1 MNNLMSNKQ
10 KDNHSPN
17 NTTDTSMAKESDYT
31 GGAMQHLFKRILGL
45 QGLGAQ
51 ALSRSWW
58 QRWVYPLL
66 FLLTLTL
73 SLATYLTLDSVQQ
86 SVNTYINDNQR
97 ALVGGDLILNSKQDW
112 PSEVLAQVKTI
123 ADTQTVYDYQFTAMV
138 VTDEQTLLTSVKAV
152 SPAYPLY
159 GEAELASGQPLWE
172 QLTSNNVVVAP
183 EVLNG
188 LNANIGDQITIG
200 DAEFTISDVLTKE
213 PDRPLTAFGF
223 GGRVLMQQD
232 ALAATNLLG
241 ERSRINYRIELA
253 GEPELMAEQYDKL
266 TQILTNYPDIELSDA
281 ESADTSVSRI
291 SDNVLMFLKLLVI
304 AVLLLSAVAM
314 YGVITAFVTKQ
325 QSSNAIRL
333 ALGEP
338 LGSLKRSY
346 YQLLIVTTI
355 IACIAAIIVSFG
367 LLKVGQPY
375 LGAILPADVGLA
387 INPISAIK
395 TIIIALVLTLLI
407 AQRGLSTLSTTKP
420 ATLLSQGA
428 SQQVQNLPWYQRL
441 PLLWYGLMLTGL
453 YAFFA
458 YEVSSFKLG
467 AQLLIGLIGFVAIF
481 WLLARAWLWLLAK
494 LATNSNIS
502 WMQRIAIHNLARKGN
517 QSALFFVTLSLSV
530 AVLTLITTLNHSINT
545 QFVNA
550 YPEDAPNLFLL
561 DIQSDQHDEIDNIIG
576 APVSYYPVIRARVV
590 TANNVPVQDI
600 EPADGFDDPARV
612 FNLSYA
618 DTVMDTEFI
627 TDAVKDKQLY
637 APINVQNQTEN
648 ERGTLQNSVQQSV
661 QISEQTIAPMSILDT
676 AASLLNVGMGD
687 QVRFN
692 IQGIE
697 IVGQITSI
705 RSRYEQ
711 GPSPYFYFLFEPAVL
726 SAAPQIQFA
735 TAHVAA
741 DDIPDLQ
748 GKLVRQFPA
757 VTTIDGTAI
766 AQQIQELVVQMS
778 RLVYVFTL
786 LALLTGIMVLISSL
800 LSTSQDRMQESASFR
815 LLGMQKRDLYMLNI
829 LELGILGISA
839 ALFAVIIANIGA
851 WAAITQWFNLQFSV
865 PWASL
870 GIGGVT
876 LVALLF
882 AIAIIY
888 VRLVIGR
895 GIMARVRAM
904 I

>member
-1 MNNLMSNKQ
+1 MDNMDNESNYSSGIISQ
-10 KDNHSPN
+10 
-17 NTTDTSMAKESDYT
+17 
-31 GGAMQHLFKRILGL
+31 LFNRTLGT
-45 QGLGAQ
+45 Q

-58 QRWVYPLL
+58 QRWIYPLL

-86 SVNTYINDNQR
+86 SVATYINDNQR
-97 ALVGGDLILNSKQDW
+97 ALVGGDLILNSKQEW
-112 PSEVLAQVKTI
+112 PSEVLTQVETV
-123 ADTQTVYDYQFTAMV
+123 ADTQIVYDYQFSAMV
-138 VTDEQTLLTSVKAV
+138 VTDEQTLLASVKAV

-172 QLTSNNVVVAP
+172 QLSADKVVVAP
-183 EVLNG
+183 EVLNS
-188 LNANIGDQITIG
+188 LNASVGDQITIG
-200 DAEFTISDVLTKE
+200 DADFTISDVLTKE

-223 GGRVLMQQD
+223 GGRVLMHQD

-241 ERSRINYRIELA
+241 QRSRINYRIELA
-253 GEPELMAEQYDKL
+253 GEPELMAVQRDKL
-266 TQILTNYPDIELSDA
+266 TQILSNYPDIELSDA

-338 LGSLKRSY
+338 LNSLKRSY
-346 YQLLIVTTI
+346 YQLLIATTI
-355 IACIAAIIVSFG
+355 IACIAAVIVSFG

-375 LGAILPADVGLA
+375 LIAILPADVGLA

-395 TIIIALVLTLLI
+395 TIVIALVLTLLI

-420 ATLLSQGA
+420 ATLLNQGVSTNSQ
-428 SQQVQNLPWYQRL
+428 NMPWYQRL
-441 PLLWYGLMLTGL
+441 PLLWYGLMLIGL

-458 YEVSSFKLG
+458 YEVNSLILG
-467 AQLLIGLIGFVAIF
+467 AQLLIGLTVFVAIF
-481 WLLARAWLWLLAK
+481 WLLARGWLWILTKFAK
-494 LATNSNIS
+494 HSNIS

-530 AVLTLITTLNHSINT
+530 AVLTLITTLNHSINA
-545 QFVNA
+545 QFINA

-561 DIQSDQHDEIDNIIG
+561 DIQSDQHDEINNIIA

-590 TANNVPVQDI
+590 TANDVPVQDI
-600 EPADGFDDPARV
+600 EPADGFDEPTRV

-627 TDAVKDKQLY
+627 TESLADDKPY
-637 APINVQNQTEN
+637 APIKTADNEPAQT
-648 ERGTLQNSVQQSV
+648 V
-661 QISEQTIAPMSILDT
+661 APLSILDT

-705 RSRYEQ
+705 RSRYEK

-726 SAAPQIQFA
+726 AAAPQIQFA

-741 DDIPDLQ
+741 EEIPKLQ
-748 GKLVRQFPA
+748 GQLVREFPA

-766 AQQIQELVVQMS
+766 AQQVQELVVQMS

-800 LSTSQDRMQESASFR
+800 LSTSQDRMADSASFR

-851 WAAITQWFNLQFSV
+851 WAAITQWFNLRFSV
-865 PWASL
+865 PWTSL
-870 GIGGVT
+870 GIGGAA

>member
-1 MNNLMSNKQ
+1 M
-10 KDNHSPN
+10 DNMDNES
-17 NTTDTSMAKESDYT
+17 TDSRGIIS
-31 GGAMQHLFKRILGL
+31 QLFNRLLISKN
-45 QGLGAQ
+45 LGAQ

-58 QRWVYPLL
+58 QRWIYPVL
-66 FLLTLTL
+66 FLITLVL
-73 SLATYLTLDSVQQ
+73 SLATYLTLDSIQQ
-86 SVNTYINDNQR
+86 SVDTYINDNQR

-112 PSEVLAQVKTI
+112 PSEILAQVETV
-123 ADTQTVYDYQFTAMV
+123 ADTQIVYDYQFSAMV
-138 VTDEQTLLTSVKAV
+138 VTDEQTLLASVKAV

-159 GEAELASGQPLWE
+159 GEAELASGQPLWQ
-172 QLTSNNVVVAP
+172 QLSAANVVVAP
-183 EVLNG
+183 EVLNS
-188 LNANIGDQITIG
+188 LNASVGDQITIG
-200 DAEFTISDVLTKE
+200 DAEFIISDVLTKE

-223 GGRVLMQQD
+223 GGRVLMHQD

-241 ERSRINYRIELA
+241 QRSRINYRIELA
-253 GEPELMAEQYDKL
+253 GAPELMAVQRDKL
-266 TQILTNYPDIELSDA
+266 TQILNNYPDIELSDA
-281 ESADTSVSRI
+281 KSADTSVSRI

-338 LGSLKRSY
+338 LKSLKRSY

-355 IACIAAIIVSFG
+355 IACVAAVIVSFG

-375 LGAILPADVGLA
+375 LIAILPADVGLA

-407 AQRGLSTLSTTKP
+407 AQRGLSTLSSTKP
-420 ATLLSQGA
+420 ATLLNQGA
-428 SQQVQNLPWYQRL
+428 STNSQNLPWYRSL
-441 PLLWYGLMLTGL
+441 PLLWYGLMLVGL
-453 YAFFA
+453 YVFFA
-458 YEVSSFKLG
+458 YEVNSLLLG
-467 AQLLIGLIGFVAIF
+467 AQLLIGLTAFVAIF
-481 WLLARAWLWLLAK
+481 WLLARGWLWLLTKFAK
-494 LATNSNIS
+494 HSNIS

-530 AVLTLITTLNHSINT
+530 AVLTLITTLNHSINA
-545 QFVNA
+545 QFINA

-561 DIQSDQHDEIDNIIG
+561 DIQSDQHDEINNIIA

-590 TANNVPVQDI
+590 TANNIPVQDI

-627 TDAVKDKQLY
+627 TDAVENDKLY
-637 APINVQNQTEN
+637 TPIKTSDNDPAQTVAP
-648 ERGTLQNSVQQSV
+648 L
-661 QISEQTIAPMSILDT
+661 SILDT

-705 RSRYEQ
+705 RSRYEK
-711 GPSPYFYFLFEPAVL
+711 GPSPYFYFLFEPEVL
-726 SAAPQIQFA
+726 AAAPQIQFA

-741 DDIPDLQ
+741 DDIPKLQ
-748 GKLVRQFPA
+748 GQLVREFPA

-766 AQQIQELVVQMS
+766 AEQVQELVVQMS

-800 LSTSQDRMQESASFR
+800 LSTSQDRMKDSASFR

-851 WAAITQWFNLQFSV
+851 WAAITQWFNLRFSV
-865 PWASL
+865 PWTSL
-870 GIGGVT
+870 AIGGVA
-876 LVALLF
+876 LVVLLF

>member
-1 MNNLMSNKQ
+1 MDNMDNESNDSRGIISQ
-10 KDNHSPN
+10 
-17 NTTDTSMAKESDYT
+17 
-31 GGAMQHLFKRILGL
+31 LFNRLLISKN
-45 QGLGAQ
+45 LGAQ

-58 QRWVYPLL
+58 QRWIYPVL
-66 FLLTLTL
+66 FLITLVL
-73 SLATYLTLDSVQQ
+73 SLATYLTLDSIQQ
-86 SVNTYINDNQR
+86 SVDTYINDNQR

-112 PSEVLAQVKTI
+112 PSEILAQVETV
-123 ADTQTVYDYQFTAMV
+123 ADTQIVYDYQFSAMV
-138 VTDEQTLLTSVKAV
+138 VTDEQTLLASVKAV

-159 GEAELASGQPLWE
+159 GEAELASGQPLWQ
-172 QLTSNNVVVAP
+172 QLSAANVVVAP
-183 EVLNG
+183 EVLNS
-188 LNANIGDQITIG
+188 LNASVGDQITIG
-200 DAEFTISDVLTKE
+200 DAEFIISDVLTKE

-223 GGRVLMQQD
+223 GGRVLMHQD

-241 ERSRINYRIELA
+241 QRSRINYRIELA
-253 GEPELMAEQYDKL
+253 GAPELMAVQRDKL
-266 TQILTNYPDIELSDA
+266 TQILNNYPDIELSDA

-338 LGSLKRSY
+338 LKSLKRSY

-355 IACIAAIIVSFG
+355 IACVAAVIVSFG

-375 LGAILPADVGLA
+375 LIAILPADVGLA

-407 AQRGLSTLSTTKP
+407 AQRGLSTLSSTKP
-420 ATLLSQGA
+420 ATLLNQGA
-428 SQQVQNLPWYQRL
+428 STNSQNLPWYRSL
-441 PLLWYGLMLTGL
+441 PLLWYGLMLVGL
-453 YAFFA
+453 YVFFA
-458 YEVSSFKLG
+458 YEVNSLLLG
-467 AQLLIGLIGFVAIF
+467 AQLLIGLTAFVAIF
-481 WLLARAWLWLLAK
+481 WLLARGWLWLLTKFAK
-494 LATNSNIS
+494 HFNIS

-530 AVLTLITTLNHSINT
+530 AVLTLITTLNHSINA
-545 QFVNA
+545 QFINA

-561 DIQSDQHDEIDNIIG
+561 DIQSDQHDEINNIIA

-590 TANNVPVQDI
+590 TANNIPVQDI

-627 TDAVKDKQLY
+627 TDAVENDKLY
-637 APINVQNQTEN
+637 TPIKTSDNDPAQTVAP
-648 ERGTLQNSVQQSV
+648 L
-661 QISEQTIAPMSILDT
+661 SILDT

-705 RSRYEQ
+705 RSRYEK
-711 GPSPYFYFLFEPAVL
+711 GPSPYFYFLFEPEVL
-726 SAAPQIQFA
+726 AAAPQIQFA

-741 DDIPDLQ
+741 DDIPKLQ
-748 GKLVRQFPA
+748 GQLVREFPA

-766 AQQIQELVVQMS
+766 AEQVQELVVQMS

-800 LSTSQDRMQESASFR
+800 LSTSQDRMKDSASFR

-829 LELGILGISA
+829 LELSILGISA

-851 WAAITQWFNLQFSV
+851 WAAITQWFNLRFSV
-865 PWASL
+865 PWTSL
-870 GIGGVT
+870 AIGGVA
-876 LVALLF
+876 LVVLLF

>member
-1 MNNLMSNKQ
+1 M
-10 KDNHSPN
+10 DNMDNES
-17 NTTDTSMAKESDYT
+17 TDSRGIIS
-31 GGAMQHLFKRILGL
+31 QLFNRLLISKN
-45 QGLGAQ
+45 LGAQ

-58 QRWVYPLL
+58 QRWIYPVL
-66 FLLTLTL
+66 FLITLVL
-73 SLATYLTLDSVQQ
+73 SLATYLTLDSIQQ
-86 SVNTYINDNQR
+86 SVDTYINDNQR

-112 PSEVLAQVKTI
+112 PSEILAQVETV
-123 ADTQTVYDYQFTAMV
+123 ADTQIVYDYQFSAMV
-138 VTDEQTLLTSVKAV
+138 VTDEQTLLASVKAV

-159 GEAELASGQPLWE
+159 GEAELASGQPLWQ
-172 QLTSNNVVVAP
+172 QLSAANVVVAP
-183 EVLNG
+183 EVLNS
-188 LNANIGDQITIG
+188 LNASVGDQITIG
-200 DAEFTISDVLTKE
+200 DAEFIISDVLTKE

-223 GGRVLMQQD
+223 GGRVLMHQD

-241 ERSRINYRIELA
+241 QRSRINYRIELA
-253 GEPELMAEQYDKL
+253 GAPELMAVQRDKL
-266 TQILTNYPDIELSDA
+266 TQILNNYPDIELSDA
-281 ESADTSVSRI
+281 KSADTSVSRI

-338 LGSLKRSY
+338 LKSLKRSY

-355 IACIAAIIVSFG
+355 IACVAAVIVSFG

-375 LGAILPADVGLA
+375 LIAILPADVGLA

-407 AQRGLSTLSTTKP
+407 AQRGLSTLSSTKP
-420 ATLLSQGA
+420 ATLLNQGA
-428 SQQVQNLPWYQRL
+428 STNSQNLPWYRSL
-441 PLLWYGLMLTGL
+441 PLLWYGLMLVGL
-453 YAFFA
+453 YVFFA
-458 YEVSSFKLG
+458 YEVNSLLLG
-467 AQLLIGLIGFVAIF
+467 AQLLIGLTAFVAIF
-481 WLLARAWLWLLAK
+481 WLLARGWLWLLTKFAK
-494 LATNSNIS
+494 HSNIS

-530 AVLTLITTLNHSINT
+530 AVLTLITTLNHSINA
-545 QFVNA
+545 QFINA

-561 DIQSDQHDEIDNIIG
+561 DIQSDQHDEINNIIA

-590 TANNVPVQDI
+590 TANNIPVQDI

-627 TDAVKDKQLY
+627 TDAVENDKLY
-637 APINVQNQTEN
+637 TPIKTSDNDPAQTVAP
-648 ERGTLQNSVQQSV
+648 L
-661 QISEQTIAPMSILDT
+661 SILDT

-705 RSRYEQ
+705 RSRYEK
-711 GPSPYFYFLFEPAVL
+711 GPSPYFYFLFEPEVL
-726 SAAPQIQFA
+726 AAAPQIQFA
-735 TAHVAA
+735 TAHVTAE
-741 DDIPDLQ
+741 DIPKLQ
-748 GKLVRQFPA
+748 GQLVREFPA

-766 AQQIQELVVQMS
+766 AEQVQELVVQMS

-800 LSTSQDRMQESASFR
+800 LSTSQDRMKDSASFR
-815 LLGMQKRDLYMLNI
+815 LLGMQKRDLYMLNT
-829 LELGILGISA
+829 LELSILGISA

-851 WAAITQWFNLQFSV
+851 WAAITQWFNLRFSV
-865 PWASL
+865 PWTSL
-870 GIGGVT
+870 GMGGVA
-876 LVALLF
+876 LIGLLF

>member
-1 MNNLMSNKQ
+1 M
-10 KDNHSPN
+10 DNMDNES
-17 NTTDTSMAKESDYT
+17 TDSRGIIS
-31 GGAMQHLFKRILGL
+31 QLFNRLLISKN
-45 QGLGAQ
+45 LGAQ

-58 QRWVYPLL
+58 QRWIYPVL
-66 FLLTLTL
+66 FLITLVL
-73 SLATYLTLDSVQQ
+73 SLATYLTLDSIQQ
-86 SVNTYINDNQR
+86 SVDTYINDNQR

-112 PSEVLAQVKTI
+112 PSEILAQVETV
-123 ADTQTVYDYQFTAMV
+123 ADTQIVYDYQFSAMV
-138 VTDEQTLLTSVKAV
+138 VTDEQTLLASVKAV

-159 GEAELASGQPLWE
+159 GEAELASGQPLWQ
-172 QLTSNNVVVAP
+172 QLSAANVVVAP
-183 EVLNG
+183 EVLNS
-188 LNANIGDQITIG
+188 LNASVGDQITIG
-200 DAEFTISDVLTKE
+200 DAEFIISDVLTKE

-223 GGRVLMQQD
+223 GGRVLMHQD

-241 ERSRINYRIELA
+241 QRSRINYRIELA
-253 GEPELMAEQYDKL
+253 GAPELMAVQRDKL
-266 TQILTNYPDIELSDA
+266 TQILNNYPDIELSDA
-281 ESADTSVSRI
+281 KSADTSVSRI

-338 LGSLKRSY
+338 LKSLKRSY

-355 IACIAAIIVSFG
+355 IACVAAVIVSFG

-375 LGAILPADVGLA
+375 LIAILPADVGLA

-407 AQRGLSTLSTTKP
+407 AQRGLSTLSSTKP
-420 ATLLSQGA
+420 ATLLNQGA
-428 SQQVQNLPWYQRL
+428 STNSQNLPWYRSL
-441 PLLWYGLMLTGL
+441 PLLWYGLMLVGL
-453 YAFFA
+453 YVFFA
-458 YEVSSFKLG
+458 YEVNSLLLG
-467 AQLLIGLIGFVAIF
+467 AQLLIGLTAFVAIF
-481 WLLARAWLWLLAK
+481 WLLARGWLWLLTKFAK
-494 LATNSNIS
+494 HSNIS

-530 AVLTLITTLNHSINT
+530 AVLTLITTLNHSINA
-545 QFVNA
+545 QFINA

-561 DIQSDQHDEIDNIIG
+561 DIQSDQHDEINNIIA

-590 TANNVPVQDI
+590 TANNIPVQDI

-627 TDAVKDKQLY
+627 TDAVENDKLY
-637 APINVQNQTEN
+637 APIKTSDNDPAQT
-648 ERGTLQNSVQQSV
+648 V
-661 QISEQTIAPMSILDT
+661 APLSILDT

-705 RSRYEQ
+705 RSRYEK
-711 GPSPYFYFLFEPAVL
+711 GPSPYFYFLFEPEVL
-726 SAAPQIQFA
+726 AAAPQIQFA

-741 DDIPDLQ
+741 DDIPKLQ
-748 GKLVRQFPA
+748 GQLVREFPT

-766 AQQIQELVVQMS
+766 AQQVQELVVQMS

-800 LSTSQDRMQESASFR
+800 LSTSQDRMKDSASFR

-851 WAAITQWFNLQFSV
+851 WAAITQWFNLRFSV
-865 PWASL
+865 PWTSL
-870 GIGGVT
+870 AIGGVA
-876 LVALLF
+876 LVVLLF

>member
-1 MNNLMSNKQ
+1 M
-10 KDNHSPN
+10 DNMDNES
-17 NTTDTSMAKESDYT
+17 TDSRGIIS
-31 GGAMQHLFKRILGL
+31 QLFNRLLISKN
-45 QGLGAQ
+45 LGAQ

-58 QRWVYPLL
+58 QRWIYPVL
-66 FLLTLTL
+66 FLITLVL
-73 SLATYLTLDSVQQ
+73 SLATYLTLDSIQQ
-86 SVNTYINDNQR
+86 SVDTYINDNQR

-112 PSEVLAQVKTI
+112 PSEILAQVETV
-123 ADTQTVYDYQFTAMV
+123 ADTQIVYDYQFSAMV
-138 VTDEQTLLTSVKAV
+138 VTDEQTLLASVKAV

-159 GEAELASGQPLWE
+159 GEAELASGQPLWQ
-172 QLTSNNVVVAP
+172 QLSAANVVVAP
-183 EVLNG
+183 EVLNS
-188 LNANIGDQITIG
+188 LNASVGDQITIG
-200 DAEFTISDVLTKE
+200 DAEFIISDVLTKE

-223 GGRVLMQQD
+223 GGRVLMHED

-241 ERSRINYRIELA
+241 QRSRINYRIELA
-253 GEPELMAEQYDKL
+253 GAPELMAVQRDKL
-266 TQILTNYPDIELSDA
+266 TQILNNYPDIELSDA
-281 ESADTSVSRI
+281 KSADTSVSRI

-338 LGSLKRSY
+338 LKSLKRSY

-355 IACIAAIIVSFG
+355 IACVAAVIVSFG

-375 LGAILPADVGLA
+375 LIAILPADVGLA

-407 AQRGLSTLSTTKP
+407 AQRGLSTLSSTKP
-420 ATLLSQGA
+420 ATLLNQGA
-428 SQQVQNLPWYQRL
+428 STNSQNLPWYRSL
-441 PLLWYGLMLTGL
+441 PLLWYGLMLVGL
-453 YAFFA
+453 YVFFA
-458 YEVSSFKLG
+458 YEVNSLLLG
-467 AQLLIGLIGFVAIF
+467 AQLLIGLTAFVAIF
-481 WLLARAWLWLLAK
+481 WLLARGWLWLLTKFAK
-494 LATNSNIS
+494 HSNIS

-530 AVLTLITTLNHSINT
+530 AVLTLITTLNHSINA
-545 QFVNA
+545 QFINA

-561 DIQSDQHDEIDNIIG
+561 DIQSDQHDEINNIIA

-590 TANNVPVQDI
+590 TANNIPVQDI

-627 TDAVKDKQLY
+627 TDAVENDKLY
-637 APINVQNQTEN
+637 TPIKTSDNDPAQTVAP
-648 ERGTLQNSVQQSV
+648 L
-661 QISEQTIAPMSILDT
+661 SILDT

-705 RSRYEQ
+705 RSRYEK
-711 GPSPYFYFLFEPAVL
+711 GPSPYFYFLFEPEVL
-726 SAAPQIQFA
+726 AAAPQIQFA

-741 DDIPDLQ
+741 DDIPKLQ
-748 GKLVRQFPA
+748 GQLVREFPA

-766 AQQIQELVVQMS
+766 AQQVQELVVQMS

-800 LSTSQDRMQESASFR
+800 LSTSQDRMKDSASFR

-829 LELGILGISA
+829 LELSILGISA

-851 WAAITQWFNLQFSV
+851 WAAITQWFNLRFSV
-865 PWASL
+865 PWTSL
-870 GIGGVT
+870 AIGGVA
-876 LVALLF
+876 LVVLLF

>member
-1 MNNLMSNKQ
+1 M
-10 KDNHSPN
+10 DNMDNES
-17 NTTDTSMAKESDYT
+17 TDSRGIIS
-31 GGAMQHLFKRILGL
+31 QLFNRLLISKN
-45 QGLGAQ
+45 LGAQ

-58 QRWVYPLL
+58 QRWIYPVL
-66 FLLTLTL
+66 FLITLVL
-73 SLATYLTLDSVQQ
+73 SLATYLTLDSIQQ
-86 SVNTYINDNQR
+86 SVDTYINDNQR

-112 PSEVLAQVKTI
+112 PSEILAQVETV
-123 ADTQTVYDYQFTAMV
+123 ADTQIVYDYQFSAMV
-138 VTDEQTLLTSVKAV
+138 VTDEQTLLASVKAV

-159 GEAELASGQPLWE
+159 GEAELASGQPLWQ
-172 QLTSNNVVVAP
+172 QLSAANVVVAP
-183 EVLNG
+183 EVLNS
-188 LNANIGDQITIG
+188 LNASVGDQITIG
-200 DAEFTISDVLTKE
+200 DAEFIISDVLTKE

-223 GGRVLMQQD
+223 GGRVLMHQD

-241 ERSRINYRIELA
+241 QRSRINYRIELA
-253 GEPELMAEQYDKL
+253 GNPELMAVQRDKL
-266 TQILTNYPDIELSDA
+266 TQILNNYPDIELSDA
-281 ESADTSVSRI
+281 KSADTSVSRI

-338 LGSLKRSY
+338 LKSLKRSY

-355 IACIAAIIVSFG
+355 IACVAAVIVSFG

-375 LGAILPADVGLA
+375 LIAILPADVGLA

-407 AQRGLSTLSTTKP
+407 AQRGLSTLSSTKP
-420 ATLLSQGA
+420 ATLLNQGA
-428 SQQVQNLPWYQRL
+428 STNSQNLPWYRSL
-441 PLLWYGLMLTGL
+441 PLLWYGLMLVGL
-453 YAFFA
+453 YVFFA
-458 YEVSSFKLG
+458 YEVNSLLLG
-467 AQLLIGLIGFVAIF
+467 AQLLVGLTAFVAIF
-481 WLLARAWLWLLAK
+481 WLLARGWLWLLTKFAK
-494 LATNSNIS
+494 HSNIS

-530 AVLTLITTLNHSINT
+530 AVLTLITTLNHSINA
-545 QFVNA
+545 QFINA

-561 DIQSDQHDEIDNIIG
+561 DIQSDQHDEINNIIA

-590 TANNVPVQDI
+590 TANNIPVQDI

-627 TDAVKDKQLY
+627 TDAVENDKLY
-637 APINVQNQTEN
+637 APIKTSDNDPAQT
-648 ERGTLQNSVQQSV
+648 V
-661 QISEQTIAPMSILDT
+661 APLSILDT

-705 RSRYEQ
+705 RSRYEK
-711 GPSPYFYFLFEPAVL
+711 GPSPYFYFLFEPEVL
-726 SAAPQIQFA
+726 AAAPQIQFA

-741 DDIPDLQ
+741 DDIPKLQ
-748 GKLVRQFPA
+748 GQLVREFPA

-766 AQQIQELVVQMS
+766 AQQVQELVVQMS

-800 LSTSQDRMQESASFR
+800 LSTSQDRMKDSASFR

-829 LELGILGISA
+829 LELSILGISA

-851 WAAITQWFNLQFSV
+851 WAAITQWFNLRFSV
-865 PWASL
+865 PWTSL
-870 GIGGVT
+870 AIGGVA
-876 LVALLF
+876 LVVLLF

>member
-1 MNNLMSNKQ
+1 MDQKPMDNMDNESNDSRGIISQ
-10 KDNHSPN
+10 
-17 NTTDTSMAKESDYT
+17 
-31 GGAMQHLFKRILGL
+31 LFNRLLISKS
-45 QGLGAQ
+45 LGAQ

-58 QRWVYPLL
+58 QRWIYPVL
-66 FLLTLTL
+66 FLITLVL
-73 SLATYLTLDSVQQ
+73 SLATYLTLDSIQQ
-86 SVNTYINDNQR
+86 SVDTYINDNQR

-112 PSEVLAQVKTI
+112 PSEVLAQVETV
-123 ADTQTVYDYQFTAMV
+123 ADTQIVYDYQFSAMV
-138 VTDEQTLLTSVKAV
+138 VTDEQTLLASVKAV

-159 GEAELASGQPLWE
+159 GDAELASGQPLWT
-172 QLTSNNVVVAP
+172 QLSAANVVVAP
-183 EVLNG
+183 EVLNS
-188 LNANIGDQITIG
+188 LNASVGDQITIG
-200 DAEFTISDVLTKE
+200 DAEFIISDVLTKE

-223 GGRVLMQQD
+223 GGRVLMHED

-241 ERSRINYRIELA
+241 QRSRINYRIELA
-253 GEPELMAEQYDKL
+253 GAPELMAVQREKL
-266 TQILTNYPDIELSDA
+266 TQILSKYPDIELSDA

-338 LGSLKRSY
+338 LKSLKRSY

-355 IACIAAIIVSFG
+355 IACIAAVIVSFG

-375 LGAILPADVGLA
+375 LIAILPTDVGLA

-420 ATLLSQGA
+420 ATLLNQGA
-428 SQQVQNLPWYQRL
+428 STNLQNLPWYQRL
-441 PLLWYGLMLTGL
+441 PLLWYGMMLVGL
-453 YAFFA
+453 YVFFA
-458 YEVSSFKLG
+458 YEVDSLILG
-467 AQLLIGLIGFVAIF
+467 AQLLIGLTAFVAIF
-481 WLLARAWLWLLAK
+481 WLLARGWLWLLTKFAK
-494 LATNSNIS
+494 HSNIS

-530 AVLTLITTLNHSINT
+530 AVLTLITTLNHSINA
-545 QFVNA
+545 QFINA

-561 DIQSDQHDEIDNIIG
+561 DIQSDQHDAINNIIA

-600 EPADGFDDPARV
+600 EPTDGFDDPMRV
-612 FNLSYA
+612 FNLSYT

-627 TDAVKDKQLY
+627 TDSLVKNELY
-637 APINVQNQTEN
+637 APIDTVDSDSAQT
-648 ERGTLQNSVQQSV
+648 V
-661 QISEQTIAPMSILDT
+661 APLSILDT
-676 AASLLNVGMGD
+676 ATSLLNVGMGD

-705 RSRYEQ
+705 RSRYEK
-711 GPSPYFYFLFEPAVL
+711 GPSPYFYFLFEPEVL
-726 SAAPQIQFA
+726 AAAPQIQFA

-741 DDIPDLQ
+741 EEIPKLQ
-748 GKLVRQFPA
+748 GQLVREFPA
-757 VTTIDGTAI
+757 ITTIDGTAI
-766 AQQIQELVVQMS
+766 AQQVQELVVQMS
-778 RLVYVFTL
+778 RLVYVFTF

-800 LSTSQDRMQESASFR
+800 LSTSQDRMKDSASFR

-851 WAAITQWFNLQFSV
+851 WAAITQWFNLRFSV

-870 GIGGVT
+870 AIGGVA

>member
-1 MNNLMSNKQ
+1 M
-10 KDNHSPN
+10 DNMDNES
-17 NTTDTSMAKESDYT
+17 TDSRGIIS
-31 GGAMQHLFKRILGL
+31 QLFNRLLISKN
-45 QGLGAQ
+45 LGAQ

-58 QRWVYPLL
+58 QRWIYPVL
-66 FLLTLTL
+66 FLITLVL
-73 SLATYLTLDSVQQ
+73 SLATYLTLDSIQQ
-86 SVNTYINDNQR
+86 SVDTYINDNQR

-112 PSEVLAQVKTI
+112 PSEILAQVETV
-123 ADTQTVYDYQFTAMV
+123 ADTQIVYDYQFSAMV
-138 VTDEQTLLTSVKAV
+138 VTDEQTLLASVKAV

-159 GEAELASGQPLWE
+159 GEAELASGQPLWQ
-172 QLTSNNVVVAP
+172 QLSAANVVVAP
-183 EVLNG
+183 EVLNS
-188 LNANIGDQITIG
+188 LNASVGDQITIG
-200 DAEFTISDVLTKE
+200 DAEFIISDVLTKE

-223 GGRVLMQQD
+223 GGRVLMHQD

-241 ERSRINYRIELA
+241 QRSRINYRIELA
-253 GEPELMAEQYDKL
+253 GAPELMAVQRDKL
-266 TQILTNYPDIELSDA
+266 TQILNNYPDIELSDA
-281 ESADTSVSRI
+281 KSADTSVSRI

-338 LGSLKRSY
+338 LKSLKRSY

-355 IACIAAIIVSFG
+355 IACVAAVIVSFG

-375 LGAILPADVGLA
+375 LIAILPADVGLA

-407 AQRGLSTLSTTKP
+407 AQRGLSTLSSTKP
-420 ATLLSQGA
+420 ATLLNQGA
-428 SQQVQNLPWYQRL
+428 STNSQNLPWYRSL
-441 PLLWYGLMLTGL
+441 PLLWYGLMLVGL
-453 YAFFA
+453 YVFFA
-458 YEVSSFKLG
+458 YEVNSLLLG
-467 AQLLIGLIGFVAIF
+467 AQLLIGLTAFVAIF
-481 WLLARAWLWLLAK
+481 WLLARGWLWLLTKFAK
-494 LATNSNIS
+494 HSNIS

-530 AVLTLITTLNHSINT
+530 AVLTLITTLNHSINA
-545 QFVNA
+545 QFINA

-561 DIQSDQHDEIDNIIG
+561 DIQSDQHDEINNIIA

-590 TANNVPVQDI
+590 TANNIPVQDI

-627 TDAVKDKQLY
+627 TDAVENDKLY
-637 APINVQNQTEN
+637 APIKTSDNDPAQT
-648 ERGTLQNSVQQSV
+648 V
-661 QISEQTIAPMSILDT
+661 APLSILDT

-705 RSRYEQ
+705 RSRYEK
-711 GPSPYFYFLFEPAVL
+711 GPSPYFYFLFEPKVL
-726 SAAPQIQFA
+726 AAAPQIQFA
-735 TAHVAA
+735 TAHVTAE
-741 DDIPDLQ
+741 DIPKLQ
-748 GKLVRQFPA
+748 GQLVREFPA

-766 AQQIQELVVQMS
+766 AEQVQELVVQMS

-786 LALLTGIMVLISSL
+786 LALLTVIMVLISSL
-800 LSTSQDRMQESASFR
+800 LSTSQDRMKDSASFR

-829 LELGILGISA
+829 LELSILGISA

-851 WAAITQWFNLQFSV
+851 WAAITQWFNLRFSV
-865 PWASL
+865 PWTSL
-870 GIGGVT
+870 AIGGVA
-876 LVALLF
+876 LVVLLF

>member
-1 MNNLMSNKQ
+1 M
-10 KDNHSPN
+10 DNMDNES
-17 NTTDTSMAKESDYT
+17 TDSRGIIS
-31 GGAMQHLFKRILGL
+31 QLFNRLLISKN
-45 QGLGAQ
+45 LGAQ

-58 QRWVYPLL
+58 QRWIYPVL
-66 FLLTLTL
+66 FLITLVL
-73 SLATYLTLDSVQQ
+73 SLATYLTLDSIQQ
-86 SVNTYINDNQR
+86 SVDTYINDNQR

-112 PSEVLAQVKTI
+112 PSEILAQVETV
-123 ADTQTVYDYQFTAMV
+123 ADTQIVYDYQFSAMV
-138 VTDEQTLLTSVKAV
+138 VTDEQTLLASVKAV

-159 GEAELASGQPLWE
+159 GEAELASGQPLWQ
-172 QLTSNNVVVAP
+172 QLSAANVVVAP
-183 EVLNG
+183 EVLNS
-188 LNANIGDQITIG
+188 LNASVGDQITIG
-200 DAEFTISDVLTKE
+200 DTEFIISDVLTKE

-223 GGRVLMQQD
+223 GGRVLMHQD

-241 ERSRINYRIELA
+241 QRSRINYRIELA
-253 GEPELMAEQYDKL
+253 GNPELMAVQREKL
-266 TQILTNYPDIELSDA
+266 TQILSNYPDIELSDA
-281 ESADTSVSRI
+281 KSADTSVSRI

-338 LGSLKRSY
+338 LKSLKRSY

-355 IACIAAIIVSFG
+355 IACVAAVIVSFG

-375 LGAILPADVGLA
+375 LIAILPADVGLA

-407 AQRGLSTLSTTKP
+407 AQRGLSTLSSTKP
-420 ATLLSQGA
+420 ATLLNQGA
-428 SQQVQNLPWYQRL
+428 STNSQNLPWYRSL
-441 PLLWYGLMLTGL
+441 PLLWYGLMLVGL
-453 YAFFA
+453 YVFFA
-458 YEVSSFKLG
+458 YEVNSLLLG
-467 AQLLIGLIGFVAIF
+467 AQLLVGLTAFVAIF
-481 WLLARAWLWLLAK
+481 WLLARGWLWLLTKFAK
-494 LATNSNIS
+494 HSNIS

-517 QSALFFVTLSLSV
+517 QSALFFITLSLSV
-530 AVLTLITTLNHSINT
+530 AVLTLITTLNHSINA
-545 QFVNA
+545 QFINA

-561 DIQSDQHDEIDNIIG
+561 DIQSDQHDEINNIIA

-590 TANNVPVQDI
+590 TANNIPVQDI

-627 TDAVKDKQLY
+627 TDAVENDKLY
-637 APINVQNQTEN
+637 APIKTSDNDPAQT
-648 ERGTLQNSVQQSV
+648 V
-661 QISEQTIAPMSILDT
+661 APLSILDT

-705 RSRYEQ
+705 RSRYEK
-711 GPSPYFYFLFEPAVL
+711 GPSPYFYFLFEPEVL
-726 SAAPQIQFA
+726 AAAPQIQFA

-741 DDIPDLQ
+741 DDIPKLQ
-748 GKLVRQFPA
+748 GQLVREFPA

-766 AQQIQELVVQMS
+766 AQQVQELVVQMS

-800 LSTSQDRMQESASFR
+800 LSTSQDRMKDSASFR

-829 LELGILGISA
+829 LELSILGISA

-851 WAAITQWFNLQFSV
+851 WAAITQWFNLRFSV
-865 PWASL
+865 PWTSL
-870 GIGGVT
+870 AIGGVA
-876 LVALLF
+876 LVVLLF

>member
-1 MNNLMSNKQ
+1 M
-10 KDNHSPN
+10 DNMDNES
-17 NTTDTSMAKESDYT
+17 TDSRGIIS
-31 GGAMQHLFKRILGL
+31 QLFNRLLISKN
-45 QGLGAQ
+45 LGAQ

-58 QRWVYPLL
+58 QRWIYPVL
-66 FLLTLTL
+66 FLITLVL
-73 SLATYLTLDSVQQ
+73 SLATYLTLDSIQQ
-86 SVNTYINDNQR
+86 SVDTYINDNQR

-112 PSEVLAQVKTI
+112 PSEILAQVETV
-123 ADTQTVYDYQFTAMV
+123 ADTQIVYDYQFSAMV
-138 VTDEQTLLTSVKAV
+138 VTDEQTLLASVKAV

-159 GEAELASGQPLWE
+159 GEAELASGQPLWQ
-172 QLTSNNVVVAP
+172 QLSAANVVVAP
-183 EVLNG
+183 EVLNS
-188 LNANIGDQITIG
+188 LNASVGDQITIG
-200 DAEFTISDVLTKE
+200 DAEFIISDVLTKE

-223 GGRVLMQQD
+223 GGRVLMHQD

-241 ERSRINYRIELA
+241 QRSRINYRIELA
-253 GEPELMAEQYDKL
+253 GAPELMAVQRDKL
-266 TQILTNYPDIELSDA
+266 TQILNNYPDIELSDA

-338 LGSLKRSY
+338 LKSLKRSY

-355 IACIAAIIVSFG
+355 IACVAAVIVSFG

-375 LGAILPADVGLA
+375 LIAILPADVGLA

-407 AQRGLSTLSTTKP
+407 AQRGLSTLSSTKP
-420 ATLLSQGA
+420 ATLLNQGA
-428 SQQVQNLPWYQRL
+428 STNSQNLPWYRSL
-441 PLLWYGLMLTGL
+441 PLLWYGLMLVGL
-453 YAFFA
+453 YVFFA
-458 YEVSSFKLG
+458 YEVNSLLLG
-467 AQLLIGLIGFVAIF
+467 AQLLVGLTAFVAIF
-481 WLLARAWLWLLAK
+481 WLLARGWLWLLTKFAK
-494 LATNSNIS
+494 HSNIS

-530 AVLTLITTLNHSINT
+530 AVLTLITTLNHSINA
-545 QFVNA
+545 QFINA

-561 DIQSDQHDEIDNIIG
+561 DIQSDQHDEINNIIA

-590 TANNVPVQDI
+590 TANNIPVQDI

-627 TDAVKDKQLY
+627 TDAVENDKLY
-637 APINVQNQTEN
+637 APIKTSDNDPAQT
-648 ERGTLQNSVQQSV
+648 V
-661 QISEQTIAPMSILDT
+661 APLSILDT

-705 RSRYEQ
+705 RSRYEK
-711 GPSPYFYFLFEPAVL
+711 GPSPYFYFLFEPEVL
-726 SAAPQIQFA
+726 AAAPQIQFA

-741 DDIPDLQ
+741 DDIPKLQ
-748 GKLVRQFPA
+748 GQLVREFPA

-766 AQQIQELVVQMS
+766 AQQVQELVVQMS

-800 LSTSQDRMQESASFR
+800 LSTSQDRMKDSASFR
-815 LLGMQKRDLYMLNI
+815 LLGMQKRDLYMLNT

-851 WAAITQWFNLQFSV
+851 WAAITQWFNLRFSV
-865 PWASL
+865 PWTSL
-870 GIGGVT
+870 AIGGVA
-876 LVALLF
+876 LVVLLF

>member
-1 MNNLMSNKQ
+1 MDNMDNESNDSRGIISQ
-10 KDNHSPN
+10 
-17 NTTDTSMAKESDYT
+17 
-31 GGAMQHLFKRILGL
+31 LFNRLLISKN
-45 QGLGAQ
+45 LGAQ

-58 QRWVYPLL
+58 QRWIYPVL
-66 FLLTLTL
+66 FLITLVL
-73 SLATYLTLDSVQQ
+73 SLATYLTLDSIQQ
-86 SVNTYINDNQR
+86 SVDTYINDNQR

-112 PSEVLAQVKTI
+112 PSEILAQVETV
-123 ADTQTVYDYQFTAMV
+123 ADTQIVYDYQFSAMV
-138 VTDEQTLLTSVKAV
+138 VTDEQTLLASVKAV

-159 GEAELASGQPLWE
+159 GEAELASGQPLWQ
-172 QLTSNNVVVAP
+172 QLSAANVVVAP
-183 EVLNG
+183 EVLNS
-188 LNANIGDQITIG
+188 LNASVGDQITIG
-200 DAEFTISDVLTKE
+200 DAEFIISDVLTKE

-223 GGRVLMQQD
+223 GGRVLMHQD

-241 ERSRINYRIELA
+241 QRSRINYRIELA
-253 GEPELMAEQYDKL
+253 GAPELMAVQRDKL
-266 TQILTNYPDIELSDA
+266 TQILNNYPDIELSDA
-281 ESADTSVSRI
+281 TSADTSVSRI

-338 LGSLKRSY
+338 LKSLKRSY

-355 IACIAAIIVSFG
+355 IACVAAVIVSFG

-375 LGAILPADVGLA
+375 LIAILPADVGLA

-407 AQRGLSTLSTTKP
+407 AQRGLSTLSSTKP
-420 ATLLSQGA
+420 ATLLNQGA
-428 SQQVQNLPWYQRL
+428 STNSQNLPWYRSL
-441 PLLWYGLMLTGL
+441 PLLWYGLMLVGL
-453 YAFFA
+453 YVFFA
-458 YEVSSFKLG
+458 YEVNSLLLG
-467 AQLLIGLIGFVAIF
+467 AQLLIGLTAFVAIF
-481 WLLARAWLWLLAK
+481 WLLARGWLWLLTKFAK
-494 LATNSNIS
+494 HSNIS

-530 AVLTLITTLNHSINT
+530 AVLTLITTLNHSINA
-545 QFVNA
+545 QFINT

-561 DIQSDQHDEIDNIIG
+561 DIQSDQHDEINNIIA

-590 TANNVPVQDI
+590 TANNIPVQDI

-627 TDAVKDKQLY
+627 TDAVENDKLY
-637 APINVQNQTEN
+637 APIKTSDNDPAQT
-648 ERGTLQNSVQQSV
+648 V
-661 QISEQTIAPMSILDT
+661 APLSILDT

-705 RSRYEQ
+705 RSRYEK
-711 GPSPYFYFLFEPAVL
+711 GPSPYFYFLFEPEVL
-726 SAAPQIQFA
+726 AAAPQIQFA

-741 DDIPDLQ
+741 DDIPKLQ
-748 GKLVRQFPA
+748 GQLVREFPA

-766 AQQIQELVVQMS
+766 AQQVQELVVQMS

-800 LSTSQDRMQESASFR
+800 LSTSQDRMKDSASFR

-829 LELGILGISA
+829 LELSILGISA

-851 WAAITQWFNLQFSV
+851 WAAITQWFNLRFSV
-865 PWASL
+865 PWTSL
-870 GIGGVT
+870 AIGGVA
-876 LVALLF
+876 LVVLLF

>member
-1 MNNLMSNKQ
+1 MDNMDNESNDSRGIISQ
-10 KDNHSPN
+10 
-17 NTTDTSMAKESDYT
+17 
-31 GGAMQHLFKRILGL
+31 LFNRLLISKN
-45 QGLGAQ
+45 LGAQ

-58 QRWVYPLL
+58 QRWIYPVL
-66 FLLTLTL
+66 FLITLVL
-73 SLATYLTLDSVQQ
+73 SLATYLTLDSIQQ
-86 SVNTYINDNQR
+86 SVDTYINDNQR

-112 PSEVLAQVKTI
+112 PSEILAQVETV
-123 ADTQTVYDYQFTAMV
+123 ADTQIVYDYQFSAMV
-138 VTDEQTLLTSVKAV
+138 VTDEQTLLASVKAV

-159 GEAELASGQPLWE
+159 GEAELASGQPLWQ
-172 QLTSNNVVVAP
+172 QLSDANVVVAP
-183 EVLNG
+183 EVLNS
-188 LNANIGDQITIG
+188 LNASVGDQITIG
-200 DAEFTISDVLTKE
+200 DAEFIISDVLTKE

-223 GGRVLMQQD
+223 GGRVLMHQD

-241 ERSRINYRIELA
+241 QRSRINYRIELA
-253 GEPELMAEQYDKL
+253 GEPEQITEQREKL
-266 TQILTNYPDIELSDA
+266 TQILNNYPDIELSDA

-338 LGSLKRSY
+338 LKSLKRSY
-346 YQLLIVTTI
+346 YQLLIVTTL
-355 IACIAAIIVSFG
+355 IACIAAVIVSFG

-375 LGAILPADVGLA
+375 LIAILPADVGLA

-407 AQRGLSTLSTTKP
+407 AQRGLSTLSSTKP
-420 ATLLSQGA
+420 ATLLNQGA
-428 SQQVQNLPWYQRL
+428 STNSQNLPWYRSL
-441 PLLWYGLMLTGL
+441 PLLWYGLMLVGL
-453 YAFFA
+453 YVFFA
-458 YEVSSFKLG
+458 YEVNSLLLG
-467 AQLLIGLIGFVAIF
+467 AQLLIGLTAFVAIF
-481 WLLARAWLWLLAK
+481 WLLARGWLWLLTKFAK
-494 LATNSNIS
+494 HSNIS

-530 AVLTLITTLNHSINT
+530 AVLTLITTLNHSINA
-545 QFVNA
+545 QFINA

-561 DIQSDQHDEIDNIIG
+561 DIQSDQHDEINNIIA

-590 TANNVPVQDI
+590 TANNIPVQDI

-627 TDAVKDKQLY
+627 TDAVENDKLY
-637 APINVQNQTEN
+637 APIKTSDNDPAQT
-648 ERGTLQNSVQQSV
+648 V
-661 QISEQTIAPMSILDT
+661 APLSILDT

-705 RSRYEQ
+705 RSRYEK
-711 GPSPYFYFLFEPAVL
+711 GPSPYFYFLFEPEVL
-726 SAAPQIQFA
+726 AAAPQIQFA

-741 DDIPDLQ
+741 DDIPKLQ
-748 GKLVRQFPA
+748 GQLVREFPA

-766 AQQIQELVVQMS
+766 AQQVQELVVQMS

-800 LSTSQDRMQESASFR
+800 LSTSQDRMKDSASFR

-829 LELGILGISA
+829 LELSILGISA

-851 WAAITQWFNLQFSV
+851 WAAITQWFNLRFSV
-865 PWASL
+865 PWTSL
-870 GIGGVT
+870 AIGGVA
-876 LVALLF
+876 LVVLLF

>member
-1 MNNLMSNKQ
+1 M
-10 KDNHSPN
+10 DNMDNES
-17 NTTDTSMAKESDYT
+17 TDSRGIIS
-31 GGAMQHLFKRILGL
+31 QLFNRLLISKN
-45 QGLGAQ
+45 LGAQ

-58 QRWVYPLL
+58 QRWIYPVL
-66 FLLTLTL
+66 FLITLVL
-73 SLATYLTLDSVQQ
+73 SLATYLTLDSIQQ
-86 SVNTYINDNQR
+86 SVDTYINDNQR

-112 PSEVLAQVKTI
+112 PSEILAQVETV
-123 ADTQTVYDYQFTAMV
+123 ADTQIVYDYQFSAMV
-138 VTDEQTLLTSVKAV
+138 VTDEQTLLASVKAV

-159 GEAELASGQPLWE
+159 GEAELASGQPLWQ
-172 QLTSNNVVVAP
+172 QLSAANVVVAP
-183 EVLNG
+183 EVLNS
-188 LNANIGDQITIG
+188 LNASVGDQITIG
-200 DAEFTISDVLTKE
+200 DAEFIISDVLTKE

-223 GGRVLMQQD
+223 GGRVLMHQD

-241 ERSRINYRIELA
+241 QRSRINYRIELA
-253 GEPELMAEQYDKL
+253 GAPELMAVQRDKL
-266 TQILTNYPDIELSDA
+266 TQILNNYPDIELSDA
-281 ESADTSVSRI
+281 ESADTSISRI

-338 LGSLKRSY
+338 LKSLKRSY

-355 IACIAAIIVSFG
+355 IACVAAVIVSFG

-375 LGAILPADVGLA
+375 LIAILPADVGLA

-407 AQRGLSTLSTTKP
+407 AQRGLSTLSSTKP
-420 ATLLSQGA
+420 ATLLNQGA
-428 SQQVQNLPWYQRL
+428 STNSQNLPWYRSL
-441 PLLWYGLMLTGL
+441 PLLWYGLMLVGL
-453 YAFFA
+453 YVFFA
-458 YEVSSFKLG
+458 YEVNSLLLG
-467 AQLLIGLIGFVAIF
+467 AQLLIGLTAFVAIF
-481 WLLARAWLWLLAK
+481 WLLARGWLWLLTKFAK
-494 LATNSNIS
+494 HSNIS

-530 AVLTLITTLNHSINT
+530 AVLTLITTLNHSINA
-545 QFVNA
+545 QFINA

-561 DIQSDQHDEIDNIIG
+561 DIQSDQHDEINNIIT

-590 TANNVPVQDI
+590 TANNIPVQDI

-618 DTVMDTEFI
+618 DTAMDTEFI
-627 TDAVKDKQLY
+627 TDAVENDKLY
-637 APINVQNQTEN
+637 TPIKTSDNDPAQTVAP
-648 ERGTLQNSVQQSV
+648 L
-661 QISEQTIAPMSILDT
+661 SILDT

-705 RSRYEQ
+705 RSRYEK
-711 GPSPYFYFLFEPAVL
+711 GPSPYFYFLFEPEVL
-726 SAAPQIQFA
+726 AAAPQIQFA

-741 DDIPDLQ
+741 DDIPKLQ
-748 GKLVRQFPA
+748 GQLVREFPA

-766 AQQIQELVVQMS
+766 AQQVQELVVQMS

-800 LSTSQDRMQESASFR
+800 LSTSQDRMKDSASFR

-829 LELGILGISA
+829 LELSILGISA

-851 WAAITQWFNLQFSV
+851 WAAITQWFNLRFSV
-865 PWASL
+865 PWTSL
-870 GIGGVT
+870 AIGGVA
-876 LVALLF
+876 LVVLLF

>member
-1 MNNLMSNKQ
+1 VFTRNLGTK
-10 KDNHSPN
+10 
-17 NTTDTSMAKESDYT
+17 
-31 GGAMQHLFKRILGL
+31 
-45 QGLGAQ
+45 

-58 QRWVYPLL
+58 QRWVYPVL

-73 SLATYLTLDSVQQ
+73 SLATYLTLDSIQQ
-86 SVNTYINDNQR
+86 SVDTYVNDNQR
-97 ALVGGDLILNSKQDW
+97 ALVGGDLILNSQQDW
-112 PSEVLAQVKTI
+112 PSDVLAQVDTI
-123 ADTQTVYDYQFTAMV
+123 SDAQKVFDYQFSAMV
-138 VTDEQTLLTSVKAV
+138 VTDEQTLLARVKAV
-152 SPAYPLY
+152 SPSYPLY
-159 GEAELASGQPLWE
+159 GEVELASGKPLWQ
-172 QLTSNNVVVAP
+172 QLSLNNVVVAP

-188 LNANIGDQITIG
+188 LNADVGDRITIG
-200 DAEFTISDVLTKE
+200 DAQFTISDVLTKE

-232 ALAATNLLG
+232 SLAATNLLG
-241 ERSRINYRIELA
+241 QRSRVNYRIELA
-253 GEPELMAEQYDKL
+253 GEPELMTQQREQL

-325 QSSNAIRL
+325 QSNNAIRL

-338 LGSLKRSY
+338 LGSVKRSY
-346 YQLLIVTTI
+346 YQLLVVTSV
-355 IACIAAIIVSFG
+355 IACIAAVALSFG

-375 LGAILPADVGLA
+375 LMAILPPDVGLA

-395 TIIIALVLTLLI
+395 TTIIALVLTLLI
-407 AQRGLSTLSTTKP
+407 TQRGLSTLNTTKP
-420 ATLLSQGA
+420 ATLLNQGV
-428 SQQVQNLPWYQRL
+428 SSPTQNLPWYRRV
-441 PLLWYGLMLTGL
+441 PLLWYGLMLIGL

-458 YEVSSFKLG
+458 YEVGSWVLG
-467 AQLLIGLIGFVAIF
+467 AQILLGLIGFVAIF
-481 WLLARAWLWLLAK
+481 WALARGWLWLLAK
-494 LATNSNIS
+494 LAKRSSIG

-530 AVLTLITTLNHSINT
+530 AVLTLITTLNHSINA
-545 QFVNA
+545 QFINA

-561 DIQSDQHDEIDNIIG
+561 DIQSDQHDAIDGLIG
-576 APVSYYPVIRARVV
+576 APVSYYPVIRSRIV
-590 TANNVPVQDI
+590 TANDVPVQDI
-600 EPADGFDDPARV
+600 EPADGFDDPTRV

-618 DTVMDTEFI
+618 DMVMDTEYI
-627 TDAVKDKQLY
+627 VDAVEDNQLY
-637 APINVQNQTEN
+637 APVNTQNE
-648 ERGTLQNSVQQSV
+648 QNPDQDVV
-661 QISEQTIAPMSILDT
+661 PISILDT
-676 AASLLNVGMGD
+676 AASLLNVSMGD

-697 IVGQITSI
+697 IVGQITSV
-705 RSRYEQ
+705 RTRYEQ
-711 GPSPYFYFLFEPAVL
+711 GPSPFFYFLFEPSVL
-726 SAAPQIQFA
+726 AAAPQIQFA
-735 TAHVAA
+735 TAHVPE
-741 DDIPDLQ
+741 DEIPEIQ
-748 GKLVRQFPA
+748 GKLVREFPA

-786 LALLTGIMVLISSL
+786 LALLTGVMVLISSL
-800 LSTSQDRMQESASFR
+800 LSTSQDRMKESASFR
-815 LLGMQKRDLYMLNI
+815 LLGMQKRDLYILNI
-829 LELGILGISA
+829 LELSVLGISA
-839 ALFAVIIANIGA
+839 AVFAVIIANVGA
-851 WAAITQWFNLQFSV
+851 WAAITQWFNLRFSV
-865 PWASL
+865 PWMSL
-870 GIGGVT
+870 GIGGA
-876 LVALLF
+876 ALIILLL

>member
-1 MNNLMSNKQ
+1 M
-10 KDNHSPN
+10 DNMDNES
-17 NTTDTSMAKESDYT
+17 TDSRGIIS
-31 GGAMQHLFKRILGL
+31 QLFNRLLISKN
-45 QGLGAQ
+45 LGAQ

-58 QRWVYPLL
+58 QRWIYPVL
-66 FLLTLTL
+66 FLITLVL
-73 SLATYLTLDSVQQ
+73 SLATYLTLDSIQQ
-86 SVNTYINDNQR
+86 SVDTYINDNQR

-112 PSEVLAQVKTI
+112 PSEILAQVETV
-123 ADTQTVYDYQFTAMV
+123 ADTQIVYDYQFSAMV
-138 VTDEQTLLTSVKAV
+138 VTDEQTLLASVKAV

-159 GEAELASGQPLWE
+159 GEAELASGQPLWQ
-172 QLTSNNVVVAP
+172 QLSAANVVVAP
-183 EVLNG
+183 EVLNS
-188 LNANIGDQITIG
+188 LNASVGDQITIG
-200 DAEFTISDVLTKE
+200 DAEFIISDVLTKE

-223 GGRVLMQQD
+223 GGRVLMHQD

-241 ERSRINYRIELA
+241 QRSRINYRIELA
-253 GEPELMAEQYDKL
+253 GAPELMAVQRDKL
-266 TQILTNYPDIELSDA
+266 TQILNNYPDIELSDA
-281 ESADTSVSRI
+281 KSADTSVSRI

-338 LGSLKRSY
+338 LKSLKRSY

-355 IACIAAIIVSFG
+355 IACVAAVIVSFG

-375 LGAILPADVGLA
+375 LIAILPADVGLA

-407 AQRGLSTLSTTKP
+407 AQRGLSTLSSTKP
-420 ATLLSQGA
+420 ATLLNQGA
-428 SQQVQNLPWYQRL
+428 STNSQNLPWYRSL
-441 PLLWYGLMLTGL
+441 PLLWYGLMLVGL
-453 YAFFA
+453 YVFFA
-458 YEVSSFKLG
+458 YEVNSLLLG
-467 AQLLIGLIGFVAIF
+467 AQLLVGLTAFVAIF
-481 WLLARAWLWLLAK
+481 WLLARGWLWLLTKFAK
-494 LATNSNIS
+494 HSNIS

-530 AVLTLITTLNHSINT
+530 AVLTLITTLNHSINA
-545 QFVNA
+545 QFINA

-561 DIQSDQHDEIDNIIG
+561 DIQSDQHDEINNIIA

-590 TANNVPVQDI
+590 TANNIPVQDI

-627 TDAVKDKQLY
+627 TDAVENDKLY
-637 APINVQNQTEN
+637 TPIKTSDNDPTQTVAP
-648 ERGTLQNSVQQSV
+648 L
-661 QISEQTIAPMSILDT
+661 SILDT

-705 RSRYEQ
+705 RSRYEK
-711 GPSPYFYFLFEPAVL
+711 GPSPYFYFLFEPEVL
-726 SAAPQIQFA
+726 AAAPQIQFA
-735 TAHVAA
+735 TAHVTAE
-741 DDIPDLQ
+741 DIPKLQ
-748 GKLVRQFPA
+748 GQLVREFPA

-766 AQQIQELVVQMS
+766 AEQVQELVVQMS

-800 LSTSQDRMQESASFR
+800 LSTSQDRMKDSASFR

-851 WAAITQWFNLQFSV
+851 WAAITQWFNLRFSV
-865 PWASL
+865 PWTSL
-870 GIGGVT
+870 GMGGVA
-876 LVALLF
+876 LIGLLF

-888 VRLVIGR
+888 VKLVIGR

>member
-1 MNNLMSNKQ
+1 M
-10 KDNHSPN
+10 DNES
-17 NTTDTSMAKESDYT
+17 TDSRGIIS
-31 GGAMQHLFKRILGL
+31 QLFNRLLISKN
-45 QGLGAQ
+45 LGAQ

-58 QRWVYPLL
+58 QRWIYPVL
-66 FLLTLTL
+66 FLITLVL
-73 SLATYLTLDSVQQ
+73 SLATYLTLDSIQQ
-86 SVNTYINDNQR
+86 SVDTYINDNQR

-112 PSEVLAQVKTI
+112 PSEILAQVETV
-123 ADTQTVYDYQFTAMV
+123 ADTQIVYDYQFSAMV
-138 VTDEQTLLTSVKAV
+138 VTDEQTLLASVKAV

-159 GEAELASGQPLWE
+159 GEAELASGQPLWQ
-172 QLTSNNVVVAP
+172 QLSAANVVVAP
-183 EVLNG
+183 EVLNS
-188 LNANIGDQITIG
+188 LNASVGDQITIG
-200 DAEFTISDVLTKE
+200 DAEFIISDVLTKE

-223 GGRVLMQQD
+223 GGRVLMHQD

-241 ERSRINYRIELA
+241 QRSRINYRIELA
-253 GEPELMAEQYDKL
+253 GAPELMAVQRDKL
-266 TQILTNYPDIELSDA
+266 TQILNNYPDIELSDA
-281 ESADTSVSRI
+281 KSADTSVSRI

-338 LGSLKRSY
+338 LKSLKRSY

-355 IACIAAIIVSFG
+355 IACVAAVIVSFG

-375 LGAILPADVGLA
+375 LIAILPADVGLA

-407 AQRGLSTLSTTKP
+407 AQRGLSTLSSTKP
-420 ATLLSQGA
+420 ATLLNQGA
-428 SQQVQNLPWYQRL
+428 STNSQNLPWYRSL
-441 PLLWYGLMLTGL
+441 PLLWYGLMLVGL
-453 YAFFA
+453 YVFFA
-458 YEVSSFKLG
+458 YEVNSLLLG
-467 AQLLIGLIGFVAIF
+467 AQLLIGLTAFVAIF
-481 WLLARAWLWLLAK
+481 WLLARGWLWLLTKFAK
-494 LATNSNIS
+494 HSNIS

-530 AVLTLITTLNHSINT
+530 AVLTLITTLNHSINA
-545 QFVNA
+545 QFINA

-561 DIQSDQHDEIDNIIG
+561 DIQSDQHDEINNIIA

-590 TANNVPVQDI
+590 TANNIPVQDI

-627 TDAVKDKQLY
+627 TDAVENDKLY
-637 APINVQNQTEN
+637 APIKTSDNDPAQT
-648 ERGTLQNSVQQSV
+648 V
-661 QISEQTIAPMSILDT
+661 APLSILDT

-705 RSRYEQ
+705 RSRYEK
-711 GPSPYFYFLFEPAVL
+711 GPSPYFYFLFEPKVL
-726 SAAPQIQFA
+726 AAAPQIQFA

-741 DDIPDLQ
+741 DDIPKLQ
-748 GKLVRQFPA
+748 GQLVREFPA

-766 AQQIQELVVQMS
+766 AQQVQELVVQMS

-800 LSTSQDRMQESASFR
+800 LSTSQDRMKDSASFR

-829 LELGILGISA
+829 LELSILGISA

-851 WAAITQWFNLQFSV
+851 WAAITQWFNLRFSV
-865 PWASL
+865 PWTSL
-870 GIGGVT
+870 AIGGVA
-876 LVALLF
+876 LVVLLF

>member
-1 MNNLMSNKQ
+1 M
-10 KDNHSPN
+10 DNMDNES
-17 NTTDTSMAKESDYT
+17 TDSRGIIS
-31 GGAMQHLFKRILGL
+31 QLFNRLLISKN
-45 QGLGAQ
+45 LGAQ

-58 QRWVYPLL
+58 QRWIYPVL
-66 FLLTLTL
+66 FLITLVL
-73 SLATYLTLDSVQQ
+73 SLATYLTLDSIQQ
-86 SVNTYINDNQR
+86 SVDTYINDNQR

-112 PSEVLAQVKTI
+112 PSEILAQVETV
-123 ADTQTVYDYQFTAMV
+123 ADTQIVYDYQFSAMV
-138 VTDEQTLLTSVKAV
+138 VTDEQTLLASVKAV

-159 GEAELASGQPLWE
+159 GEAELASGQPLWQ
-172 QLTSNNVVVAP
+172 QLSAANVVVAP
-183 EVLNG
+183 EVLNS
-188 LNANIGDQITIG
+188 LNASVGDQITIG
-200 DAEFTISDVLTKE
+200 DAEFIISDVLTKE

-223 GGRVLMQQD
+223 GGRVLMHQD

-241 ERSRINYRIELA
+241 QRSRINYRIELA
-253 GEPELMAEQYDKL
+253 GAPELMAVQRDKL
-266 TQILTNYPDIELSDA
+266 TQILNNYPDIELSDA
-281 ESADTSVSRI
+281 KSADTSVSRI

-338 LGSLKRSY
+338 LKSLKRSY

-355 IACIAAIIVSFG
+355 IACVAAVIVSFG

-375 LGAILPADVGLA
+375 LIAILPADVGLA

-407 AQRGLSTLSTTKP
+407 AQRGLSTLSSTKP
-420 ATLLSQGA
+420 ATLLNQGA
-428 SQQVQNLPWYQRL
+428 STNSQNLPWYRSL
-441 PLLWYGLMLTGL
+441 PLLWYGLMLVGL
-453 YAFFA
+453 YVFFA
-458 YEVSSFKLG
+458 YEVNSLLLG
-467 AQLLIGLIGFVAIF
+467 AQLLIGLTAFVAIF
-481 WLLARAWLWLLAK
+481 WLLARGWLWLLTKFAK
-494 LATNSNIS
+494 HSNIS

-530 AVLTLITTLNHSINT
+530 AVLTLITTLNHSINA
-545 QFVNA
+545 QFINT

-561 DIQSDQHDEIDNIIG
+561 DIQSDQHDEINNIIT

-590 TANNVPVQDI
+590 TANNIPVQDI

-627 TDAVKDKQLY
+627 TDAVENDKLY
-637 APINVQNQTEN
+637 TPIKTSDNDPAQTVAP
-648 ERGTLQNSVQQSV
+648 L
-661 QISEQTIAPMSILDT
+661 SILDT

-705 RSRYEQ
+705 RSRYEK
-711 GPSPYFYFLFEPAVL
+711 GPSPYFYFLFEPKVL
-726 SAAPQIQFA
+726 AAAPQIQFA
-735 TAHVAA
+735 TAHVTAE
-741 DDIPDLQ
+741 DIPKLQ
-748 GKLVRQFPA
+748 GQLVREFPA

-766 AQQIQELVVQMS
+766 AEQVQELVVQMS

-800 LSTSQDRMQESASFR
+800 LSTSQDRMKDSASFR

-851 WAAITQWFNLQFSV
+851 WAAITQWFNLRFSV
-865 PWASL
+865 PWTSL
-870 GIGGVT
+870 GMGGVA
-876 LVALLF
+876 LIGLLF

>member
-1 MNNLMSNKQ
+1 M
-10 KDNHSPN
+10 DNMDNES
-17 NTTDTSMAKESDYT
+17 TDSRGIIS
-31 GGAMQHLFKRILGL
+31 QLFNRLLISKN
-45 QGLGAQ
+45 LGAQ

-58 QRWVYPLL
+58 QRWIYPVL
-66 FLLTLTL
+66 FLITLVL
-73 SLATYLTLDSVQQ
+73 SLATYLTLDSIQQ
-86 SVNTYINDNQR
+86 SVDTYINDNQR

-112 PSEVLAQVKTI
+112 PSEILAQVETV
-123 ADTQTVYDYQFTAMV
+123 ADTQIVYDYQFSAMV
-138 VTDEQTLLTSVKAV
+138 VTDEQTLLASVKAV

-159 GEAELASGQPLWE
+159 GEAELASGQPLWQ
-172 QLTSNNVVVAP
+172 QLSAANVVVAP
-183 EVLNG
+183 EVLNS
-188 LNANIGDQITIG
+188 LNASVGDQITIG
-200 DAEFTISDVLTKE
+200 DAEFIISDVLTKE

-223 GGRVLMQQD
+223 GGRVLMHQD

-241 ERSRINYRIELA
+241 QRSRINYRIELA
-253 GEPELMAEQYDKL
+253 GAPELMAVQRDKL
-266 TQILTNYPDIELSDA
+266 TQILNNYPDIELSDA
-281 ESADTSVSRI
+281 KSADTSVSRI

-338 LGSLKRSY
+338 LKSLKRSY

-355 IACIAAIIVSFG
+355 IACVAAVIVSFG

-375 LGAILPADVGLA
+375 LIAILPADVGLA

-407 AQRGLSTLSTTKP
+407 AQRGLSTLSSTKP
-420 ATLLSQGA
+420 ATLLNQGA
-428 SQQVQNLPWYQRL
+428 STNSQNLPWYRSL
-441 PLLWYGLMLTGL
+441 PLLWYGLMLVGL
-453 YAFFA
+453 YVFFA
-458 YEVSSFKLG
+458 YEVNSLLLG
-467 AQLLIGLIGFVAIF
+467 AQLLIGLTAFVAIF
-481 WLLARAWLWLLAK
+481 WLLARGWLWLLTKFAK
-494 LATNSNIS
+494 HSNIS

-530 AVLTLITTLNHSINT
+530 AVLTLITTLNHSINA
-545 QFVNA
+545 QFINA

-561 DIQSDQHDEIDNIIG
+561 DIQSDQHDEINNIIA

-590 TANNVPVQDI
+590 TANNIPVQDI

-627 TDAVKDKQLY
+627 TDAVENDKLY
-637 APINVQNQTEN
+637 APIKTADNDPAQT
-648 ERGTLQNSVQQSV
+648 V
-661 QISEQTIAPMSILDT
+661 APLSILDT

-705 RSRYEQ
+705 RSRYEK
-711 GPSPYFYFLFEPAVL
+711 GPSPYFYFLFEPEVL
-726 SAAPQIQFA
+726 AAAPQIQFA
-735 TAHVAA
+735 TAHVTAE
-741 DDIPDLQ
+741 DIPKLQ
-748 GKLVRQFPA
+748 GQLVREFPA

-766 AQQIQELVVQMS
+766 AEQVQELVVQMS

-800 LSTSQDRMQESASFR
+800 LSTSQDRMKDSASFR
-815 LLGMQKRDLYMLNI
+815 LLGMQKRDLYMLNT

-851 WAAITQWFNLQFSV
+851 WAAITQWFNLRFSV
-865 PWASL
+865 PWTSL
-870 GIGGVT
+870 GMGGVA
-876 LVALLF
+876 LIGLLF

>member
-1 MNNLMSNKQ
+1 M
-10 KDNHSPN
+10 DNMDNES
-17 NTTDTSMAKESDYT
+17 TDSRGIIS
-31 GGAMQHLFKRILGL
+31 QLFNRLLISKN
-45 QGLGAQ
+45 LGAQ

-58 QRWVYPLL
+58 QRWIYPVL
-66 FLLTLTL
+66 FLITLVL
-73 SLATYLTLDSVQQ
+73 SLATYLTLDSIQQ
-86 SVNTYINDNQR
+86 SVDTYINDNQR

-112 PSEVLAQVKTI
+112 PSEILAQVETV
-123 ADTQTVYDYQFTAMV
+123 ADTQIVYDYQFSAMV
-138 VTDEQTLLTSVKAV
+138 VTDEQTLLASVKAV

-159 GEAELASGQPLWE
+159 GEAELASGQPLWQ
-172 QLTSNNVVVAP
+172 QLSAANVVVAP
-183 EVLNG
+183 EVLNS
-188 LNANIGDQITIG
+188 LNASVGDQITIG
-200 DAEFTISDVLTKE
+200 DAEFIISDVLTKE

-223 GGRVLMQQD
+223 GGRVLMHQD

-241 ERSRINYRIELA
+241 QRSRINYRIELA
-253 GEPELMAEQYDKL
+253 GAPELMAVQRDKL
-266 TQILTNYPDIELSDA
+266 TQILNNYPDIELSDA
-281 ESADTSVSRI
+281 KSADTSVSRI

-338 LGSLKRSY
+338 LKSLKRSY

-355 IACIAAIIVSFG
+355 IACVAAVIVSFG

-375 LGAILPADVGLA
+375 LIAILPADVGLA

-407 AQRGLSTLSTTKP
+407 AQRGLSTLSSTKP
-420 ATLLSQGA
+420 ATLLNQGA
-428 SQQVQNLPWYQRL
+428 STNSQNLPWYRSL
-441 PLLWYGLMLTGL
+441 PLLWYGLMLVGL
-453 YAFFA
+453 YVFFA
-458 YEVSSFKLG
+458 YEVNSLLLG
-467 AQLLIGLIGFVAIF
+467 AQLLIGLTAFVAIF
-481 WLLARAWLWLLAK
+481 WLLARGWLWLLTKFAK
-494 LATNSNIS
+494 HSNIS

-530 AVLTLITTLNHSINT
+530 AVLTLITTLNHSINA
-545 QFVNA
+545 QFINA

-561 DIQSDQHDEIDNIIG
+561 DIQSDQHDEINNIIA

-590 TANNVPVQDI
+590 TANNIPVQDI

-627 TDAVKDKQLY
+627 TDAVENDKLY
-637 APINVQNQTEN
+637 APIKTSDNDPAQT
-648 ERGTLQNSVQQSV
+648 V
-661 QISEQTIAPMSILDT
+661 APLSILDT

-705 RSRYEQ
+705 RSRYEK

-741 DDIPDLQ
+741 DDIPKLQ
-748 GKLVRQFPA
+748 GQLVREFPA

-766 AQQIQELVVQMS
+766 AQQVQELVVQMS

-800 LSTSQDRMQESASFR
+800 LSTSQDRMKDSASFR

-851 WAAITQWFNLQFSV
+851 WAAITQWFNLRFSV
-865 PWASL
+865 PWTSL
-870 GIGGVT
+870 GMGGVA
-876 LVALLF
+876 LIGLLF

>member
-1 MNNLMSNKQ
+1 M
-10 KDNHSPN
+10 DNMDNES
-17 NTTDTSMAKESDYT
+17 TDSRGIIS
-31 GGAMQHLFKRILGL
+31 QLFNRLLISKN
-45 QGLGAQ
+45 LGAQ

-58 QRWVYPLL
+58 QRWIYPVL
-66 FLLTLTL
+66 FLITLVL
-73 SLATYLTLDSVQQ
+73 SLATYLTLDSIQQ
-86 SVNTYINDNQR
+86 SVDTYINDNQR

-112 PSEVLAQVKTI
+112 PSEILAQVETV
-123 ADTQTVYDYQFTAMV
+123 ADTQIVYDYQFSAMV
-138 VTDEQTLLTSVKAV
+138 VTDEQTLLASVKAV

-159 GEAELASGQPLWE
+159 GEAELASGQPLWQ
-172 QLTSNNVVVAP
+172 QLSAANVVVAP
-183 EVLNG
+183 EVLNS
-188 LNANIGDQITIG
+188 LNASVGDQITIG
-200 DAEFTISDVLTKE
+200 DAEFIISDVLTKE

-223 GGRVLMQQD
+223 GGRVLMHQD

-241 ERSRINYRIELA
+241 QRSRINYRIELA
-253 GEPELMAEQYDKL
+253 GAPELMAVQRDKL
-266 TQILTNYPDIELSDA
+266 TQILNNYPDIELSDA
-281 ESADTSVSRI
+281 KSADTSVSRI

-338 LGSLKRSY
+338 LKSLKRSY

-355 IACIAAIIVSFG
+355 IACVAAVIVSFG

-375 LGAILPADVGLA
+375 LIAILPADVGLA

-407 AQRGLSTLSTTKP
+407 AQRGLSTLSSTKP
-420 ATLLSQGA
+420 ATLLNQGA
-428 SQQVQNLPWYQRL
+428 STNSQNLPWYRSL
-441 PLLWYGLMLTGL
+441 PLLWYGLMLVGL
-453 YAFFA
+453 YVFFA
-458 YEVSSFKLG
+458 YEVNSLLLG
-467 AQLLIGLIGFVAIF
+467 AQLLVGLTAFVAIF
-481 WLLARAWLWLLAK
+481 WLLARGWLWLLTKFAK
-494 LATNSNIS
+494 HSNIS

-530 AVLTLITTLNHSINT
+530 AVLTLITTLNHSINA
-545 QFVNA
+545 QFINA

-561 DIQSDQHDEIDNIIG
+561 DIQSDQHDEINNIIA

-590 TANNVPVQDI
+590 TANNIPVQDI

-627 TDAVKDKQLY
+627 TDAVENDKLY
-637 APINVQNQTEN
+637 APIKTSDNDPAQT
-648 ERGTLQNSVQQSV
+648 V
-661 QISEQTIAPMSILDT
+661 APLSILDT

-705 RSRYEQ
+705 RSRYEK
-711 GPSPYFYFLFEPAVL
+711 GPSPYFYFLFEPEVL
-726 SAAPQIQFA
+726 AAAPQIQFA

-741 DDIPDLQ
+741 DDIPKLQ
-748 GKLVRQFPA
+748 GQLVREFPA

-766 AQQIQELVVQMS
+766 AQQVQELVVQMS

-800 LSTSQDRMQESASFR
+800 LSTSQDRMKDSASFR

-851 WAAITQWFNLQFSV
+851 WAAITQWFNLRFSV
-865 PWASL
+865 PWTSL
-870 GIGGVT
+870 GMGGVA
-876 LVALLF
+876 LIGLLF

>member
-1 MNNLMSNKQ
+1 M
-10 KDNHSPN
+10 DNMDNES
-17 NTTDTSMAKESDYT
+17 TDSRGIIS
-31 GGAMQHLFKRILGL
+31 QLFNRLLISKN
-45 QGLGAQ
+45 LGAQ

-58 QRWVYPLL
+58 QRWIYPVL
-66 FLLTLTL
+66 FLITLVL
-73 SLATYLTLDSVQQ
+73 SLATYLTLDSIQQ
-86 SVNTYINDNQR
+86 SVDTYINDNQR

-112 PSEVLAQVKTI
+112 PSEILAQVETV
-123 ADTQTVYDYQFTAMV
+123 ADTQIVYDYQFSAMV
-138 VTDEQTLLTSVKAV
+138 VTDEQTLLASVKAV

-159 GEAELASGQPLWE
+159 GEAELASGQPLWQ
-172 QLTSNNVVVAP
+172 QLSAANVVVAP
-183 EVLNG
+183 EVLNS
-188 LNANIGDQITIG
+188 LNASVGDQITIG
-200 DAEFTISDVLTKE
+200 DAEFIISDVLTKE

-223 GGRVLMQQD
+223 GGRVLMHED

-241 ERSRINYRIELA
+241 QRSRINYRIELA
-253 GEPELMAEQYDKL
+253 GNPELMAVQREKL
-266 TQILTNYPDIELSDA
+266 TQILNNYPDIELSDA

-338 LGSLKRSY
+338 LKSLKRSY

-355 IACIAAIIVSFG
+355 IACVAAVIVSFG

-375 LGAILPADVGLA
+375 LIAILPADVGLA

-407 AQRGLSTLSTTKP
+407 AQRGLSTLSSTKP
-420 ATLLSQGA
+420 ATLLDQGA
-428 SQQVQNLPWYQRL
+428 STNSQNLPWYRSL
-441 PLLWYGLMLTGL
+441 PLLWYGLMLVGL
-453 YAFFA
+453 YVFFA
-458 YEVSSFKLG
+458 YEVNSLLLG
-467 AQLLIGLIGFVAIF
+467 AQLLIGLTAFVAIF
-481 WLLARAWLWLLAK
+481 WLLARGWLWLLTKFAK
-494 LATNSNIS
+494 HSNIS

-530 AVLTLITTLNHSINT
+530 AVLTLITTLNHSINA
-545 QFVNA
+545 QFINA

-561 DIQSDQHDEIDNIIG
+561 DIQSDQHDELNNIIA

-590 TANNVPVQDI
+590 TANNIPVQDI
-600 EPADGFDDPARV
+600 EPADGFDDPARI

-627 TDAVKDKQLY
+627 TDAVENDKLY
-637 APINVQNQTEN
+637 APIKTSDNDPAQT
-648 ERGTLQNSVQQSV
+648 V
-661 QISEQTIAPMSILDT
+661 APLSILDT

-705 RSRYEQ
+705 RSRYEK
-711 GPSPYFYFLFEPAVL
+711 GPSPYFYFLFEPKVL
-726 SAAPQIQFA
+726 AAAPQIQFA
-735 TAHVAA
+735 AAHVAA
-741 DDIPDLQ
+741 EDIPKLQ
-748 GKLVRQFPA
+748 GQLVREFPA

-766 AQQIQELVVQMS
+766 AEQVQELVVQMS

-800 LSTSQDRMQESASFR
+800 LSTSQDRMKDSASFR

-851 WAAITQWFNLQFSV
+851 WAAITQWFNLRFSV
-865 PWASL
+865 PWTSL
-870 GIGGVT
+870 GMGGVA
-876 LVALLF
+876 LIGLLF

>member
-1 MNNLMSNKQ
+1 MDQ
-10 KDNHSPN
+10 KSMDNMDNES
-17 NTTDTSMAKESDYT
+17 TDSRGIIS
-31 GGAMQHLFKRILGL
+31 QLFNRLLISKN
-45 QGLGAQ
+45 LGAQ

-58 QRWVYPLL
+58 QRWIYPVL
-66 FLLTLTL
+66 FLITLVL
-73 SLATYLTLDSVQQ
+73 SLATYLTLDSIQQ
-86 SVNTYINDNQR
+86 SVDTYINDNQR

-112 PSEVLAQVKTI
+112 PSEVLTQVETVT
-123 ADTQTVYDYQFTAMV
+123 DTQIVYDYQFSAMV
-138 VTDEQTLLTSVKAV
+138 VTDEQTLLASVKAV

-159 GEAELASGQPLWE
+159 GEAELASGQPLWQ
-172 QLTSNNVVVAP
+172 QLSAANVVVAP
-183 EVLNG
+183 EVLNS
-188 LNANIGDQITIG
+188 LNASVGDQITIG
-200 DAEFTISDVLTKE
+200 DAEFIISDVLTKE

-223 GGRVLMQQD
+223 GGRVLMHQD

-241 ERSRINYRIELA
+241 QRSRINYRIELA
-253 GEPELMAEQYDKL
+253 GAPELMAVQRDKL
-266 TQILTNYPDIELSDA
+266 TQILNNYPDIELSDA
-281 ESADTSVSRI
+281 KSADTSVSRI

-338 LGSLKRSY
+338 LKSLKRSY

-355 IACIAAIIVSFG
+355 IACVAAVIVSFG

-375 LGAILPADVGLA
+375 LIAILPADVGLA

-407 AQRGLSTLSTTKP
+407 AQRGLSTLSSTKP
-420 ATLLSQGA
+420 ATLLNQGA
-428 SQQVQNLPWYQRL
+428 STNSQNLPWYRSL
-441 PLLWYGLMLTGL
+441 PLLWYGLMLVGL
-453 YAFFA
+453 YVFFA
-458 YEVSSFKLG
+458 YEVNSLLLG
-467 AQLLIGLIGFVAIF
+467 AQLLVGLTAFVAIF
-481 WLLARAWLWLLAK
+481 WLLARGWLWLLTKFAK
-494 LATNSNIS
+494 HSNIS

-530 AVLTLITTLNHSINT
+530 AVLTLITTLNHSINA
-545 QFVNA
+545 QFINA

-561 DIQSDQHDEIDNIIG
+561 DIQSDQHDEINNIIA

-590 TANNVPVQDI
+590 TANNIPVQDI

-627 TDAVKDKQLY
+627 TDAVENDKLY
-637 APINVQNQTEN
+637 APIKTSDNDPAQT
-648 ERGTLQNSVQQSV
+648 V
-661 QISEQTIAPMSILDT
+661 APLSILDT

-705 RSRYEQ
+705 RSRYEK
-711 GPSPYFYFLFEPAVL
+711 GPSPYFYFLFEPEVL
-726 SAAPQIQFA
+726 AAAPQIQFA

-741 DDIPDLQ
+741 DDIPKLQ
-748 GKLVRQFPA
+748 GQLVREFPA

-766 AQQIQELVVQMS
+766 AQQVQELVVQMS

-800 LSTSQDRMQESASFR
+800 LSTSQDRMKDSASFR

-829 LELGILGISA
+829 LELSILGISA
-839 ALFAVIIANIGA
+839 ALFAAIIANIGA
-851 WAAITQWFNLQFSV
+851 WAAITQWFNLRFSV
-865 PWASL
+865 PWTSL
-870 GIGGVT
+870 AIGGVA
-876 LVALLF
+876 LVVLLF

>member
-1 MNNLMSNKQ
+1 M
-10 KDNHSPN
+10 DNMDNES
-17 NTTDTSMAKESDYT
+17 TDSRGIIS
-31 GGAMQHLFKRILGL
+31 QLFNRLLISKN
-45 QGLGAQ
+45 LGAQ

-58 QRWVYPLL
+58 QRWIYPVL
-66 FLLTLTL
+66 FLITLVL
-73 SLATYLTLDSVQQ
+73 SLATYLTLDSIQQ
-86 SVNTYINDNQR
+86 SVDTYINDNQR

-112 PSEVLAQVKTI
+112 PSEILAQVETV
-123 ADTQTVYDYQFTAMV
+123 ADTQIVYDYQFSAMV
-138 VTDEQTLLTSVKAV
+138 VTDEQTLLASVKAV

-159 GEAELASGQPLWE
+159 GEAELASGQPLWQ
-172 QLTSNNVVVAP
+172 QLSAANVVVAP
-183 EVLNG
+183 EVLNS
-188 LNANIGDQITIG
+188 LNASVGDQITIG
-200 DAEFTISDVLTKE
+200 DAEFIISDVLTKE

-223 GGRVLMQQD
+223 GGRVLMHQD

-241 ERSRINYRIELA
+241 QRSRINYRIELA
-253 GEPELMAEQYDKL
+253 GAPELMAVQRDKL
-266 TQILTNYPDIELSDA
+266 TQILNNYPDIELSDA
-281 ESADTSVSRI
+281 KSADTSVSRI

-338 LGSLKRSY
+338 LKSLKRSY

-355 IACIAAIIVSFG
+355 IACVAAVIVSFG

-375 LGAILPADVGLA
+375 LIAILPADVGLA

-407 AQRGLSTLSTTKP
+407 AQRGLSTLSSTKP
-420 ATLLSQGA
+420 ATLLNQGA
-428 SQQVQNLPWYQRL
+428 STNSQNLPWYRSL
-441 PLLWYGLMLTGL
+441 PLLWYGLMLVGL
-453 YAFFA
+453 YVFFA
-458 YEVSSFKLG
+458 YEVNSLLLG
-467 AQLLIGLIGFVAIF
+467 AQLLVGLTAFVAIF
-481 WLLARAWLWLLAK
+481 WLLARGWLWLLTKFAK
-494 LATNSNIS
+494 HSNIS

-530 AVLTLITTLNHSINT
+530 AVLTLITTLNHSINA
-545 QFVNA
+545 QFINA

-561 DIQSDQHDEIDNIIG
+561 DIQSDQHDEINNIIA

-590 TANNVPVQDI
+590 TANNIPVQDI

-627 TDAVKDKQLY
+627 TDAVENDKLY
-637 APINVQNQTEN
+637 TPIKTSDNDPTQTVAP
-648 ERGTLQNSVQQSV
+648 L
-661 QISEQTIAPMSILDT
+661 SILDT

-705 RSRYEQ
+705 RSRYEK
-711 GPSPYFYFLFEPAVL
+711 GPSPYFYFLFEPEVL
-726 SAAPQIQFA
+726 AAAPQIQFA

-741 DDIPDLQ
+741 DDIPKLQ
-748 GKLVRQFPA
+748 GQLVREFPA

-766 AQQIQELVVQMS
+766 AQQVQELVVQMS

-800 LSTSQDRMQESASFR
+800 LSTSQDRMKDSASFR

-829 LELGILGISA
+829 LELSILGISA

-851 WAAITQWFNLQFSV
+851 WAAITQWFNLRFSV
-865 PWASL
+865 PWTSL
-870 GIGGVT
+870 GMGGVA
-876 LVALLF
+876 LIGLLF

>member
-1 MNNLMSNKQ
+1 M
-10 KDNHSPN
+10 DNMDNES
-17 NTTDTSMAKESDYT
+17 TDSRGIIS
-31 GGAMQHLFKRILGL
+31 QLFNRLLISKN
-45 QGLGAQ
+45 LGAQ

-58 QRWVYPLL
+58 QRWIYPVL
-66 FLLTLTL
+66 FLITLVL
-73 SLATYLTLDSVQQ
+73 SLATYLTLDSIQQ
-86 SVNTYINDNQR
+86 SVDTYINDNQR

-112 PSEVLAQVKTI
+112 PSEILAQVETV
-123 ADTQTVYDYQFTAMV
+123 ADTQIVYDYQFSAMV
-138 VTDEQTLLTSVKAV
+138 VTDEQTLLASVKAV

-159 GEAELASGQPLWE
+159 GEAELASGQPLWQ
-172 QLTSNNVVVAP
+172 QLSAANVVVAP
-183 EVLNG
+183 EVLNS
-188 LNANIGDQITIG
+188 LNASVGDQITIG
-200 DAEFTISDVLTKE
+200 DAEFIISDVLTKE

-223 GGRVLMQQD
+223 GGRVLMHQD

-241 ERSRINYRIELA
+241 QRSRINYRIELA
-253 GEPELMAEQYDKL
+253 GAPELMAVQRDKL
-266 TQILTNYPDIELSDA
+266 TQILNNYPDIELSDA
-281 ESADTSVSRI
+281 KSADTSVSRI

-338 LGSLKRSY
+338 LKSLKRSY

-355 IACIAAIIVSFG
+355 IACVAAVIVSFG

-375 LGAILPADVGLA
+375 LIAILPADVGLA

-407 AQRGLSTLSTTKP
+407 AQRGLSTLSSTKP
-420 ATLLSQGA
+420 ATLLNQGA
-428 SQQVQNLPWYQRL
+428 STNSQNLPWYRSL
-441 PLLWYGLMLTGL
+441 PLLWYGLMLVGL
-453 YAFFA
+453 YVFFA
-458 YEVSSFKLG
+458 YEVNSLLLG
-467 AQLLIGLIGFVAIF
+467 AQLLVGLTAFVAIF
-481 WLLARAWLWLLAK
+481 WLLARGWLWLLTKFAK
-494 LATNSNIS
+494 HSNIS

-530 AVLTLITTLNHSINT
+530 AVLTLITTLNHSINA
-545 QFVNA
+545 QFINA

-561 DIQSDQHDEIDNIIG
+561 DIQSDQHDEINNIIA

-590 TANNVPVQDI
+590 TANNIPVQDI

-627 TDAVKDKQLY
+627 TDAVENDKLY
-637 APINVQNQTEN
+637 APIKTSDNDPAQT
-648 ERGTLQNSVQQSV
+648 V
-661 QISEQTIAPMSILDT
+661 APLSILDT

-705 RSRYEQ
+705 RSRYEK
-711 GPSPYFYFLFEPAVL
+711 GPSPYFYFLFEPEVL
-726 SAAPQIQFA
+726 AAAPQIQFA

-741 DDIPDLQ
+741 DDIPKLQ
-748 GKLVRQFPA
+748 GQLVREFPA

-766 AQQIQELVVQMS
+766 AQQVQELVVQMS

-800 LSTSQDRMQESASFR
+800 LSTSQDRMKDSASFR

-829 LELGILGISA
+829 LELSILGISA

-851 WAAITQWFNLQFSV
+851 WAAITQWFNLRFSV
-865 PWASL
+865 PWTSL
-870 GIGGVT
+870 AIGGVA
-876 LVALLF
+876 LVVLLF